1 MRKRVSLGALLLLCL
16 VIFASSCSSDNNYTD
31 VNKLIRNIYVL
42 DNTSSNK
49 AQGEVE
55 KTILLNEFD
64 GNSESFVLN
73 LRNLYL
79 GENPVPSVIIKPLH
93 LSKGNTETTIN
104 GVAKDVLVTVNKK
117 VVNATVHYEASIT
130 GNKLSAIL
138 EVKDVDGLNG
148 VYKYTSTLLDR
159 LESTDAELLDFSIE
173 HDNIFRT
180 VVYQEQVYVFARPTV
195 TKEDLKAMKFNVEV
209 SPNAVYY
216 TNVLANDQVLDL
228 TGKSVINVIS
238 EFGNVKRYP
247 VNCRI
252 VNEMMARTFD
262 FSEPWAQVKDSE
274 ALASKEYM
282 LPSPGEKLWSSVDYG
297 LYPLLDK
304 KVIDGLSVNRVEVDG
319 KSVAS
324 IKTLLT
330 NPTMQKPVSLASV
343 PYLTPGALY
352 LGSYKHNV
360 NNFLSSTQIGIPFF
374 GEPKNVTA
382 TIRYLSGAD
391 YRSPVKENNP
401 NETYKVGESE
411 NDKDDK
417 CMVFVGLYESFS
429 YEPFMGMLDATS
441 FFNAGSLVAYAK
453 IEEGTTNGF
462 ETFSVPMTYVK
473 EYHPGMKHRLGVAFL
488 SSSKATNFEG
498 AIGST
503 LYVKKLEITE

>member
-1 MRKRVSLGALLLLCL
+1 M
-16 VIFASSCSSDNNYTD
+16 
-31 VNKLIRNIYVL
+31 
-42 DNTSSNK
+42 
-49 AQGEVE
+49 
-55 KTILLNEFD
+55 NEFD

-117 VVNATVHYEASIT
+117 VVNATVHYEASII

-228 TGKSVINVIS
+228 TDKSVINVIS

-252 VNEMMARTFD
+252 VN
-262 FSEPWAQVKDSE
+262 
-274 ALASKEYM
+274 
-282 LPSPGEKLWSSVDYG
+282 
-297 LYPLLDK
+297 
-304 KVIDGLSVNRVEVDG
+304 
-319 KSVAS
+319 
-324 IKTLLT
+324 
-330 NPTMQKPVSLASV
+330 
-343 PYLTPGALY
+343 
-352 LGSYKHNV
+352 
-360 NNFLSSTQIGIPFF
+360 
-374 GEPKNVTA
+374 
-382 TIRYLSGAD
+382 
-391 YRSPVKENNP
+391 
-401 NETYKVGESE
+401 
-411 NDKDDK
+411 
-417 CMVFVGLYESFS
+417 
-429 YEPFMGMLDATS
+429 
-441 FFNAGSLVAYAK
+441 
-453 IEEGTTNGF
+453 
-462 ETFSVPMTYVK
+462 
-473 EYHPGMKHRLGVAFL
+473 
-488 SSSKATNFEG
+488 
-498 AIGST
+498 
-503 LYVKKLEITE
+503 